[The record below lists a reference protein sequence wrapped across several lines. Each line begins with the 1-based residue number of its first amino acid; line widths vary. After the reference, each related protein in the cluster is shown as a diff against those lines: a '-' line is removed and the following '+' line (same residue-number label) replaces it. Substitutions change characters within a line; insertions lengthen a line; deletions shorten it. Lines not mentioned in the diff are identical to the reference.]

1 MLLQSLKYVRFIP
14 QFTNQTG
21 RGGVRGI
28 FEVDAS
34 DRLQAKIDT
43 DFAQLED
50 TKFDVD
56 YAATDDVTF
65 RLQKDGPS
73 TYGGQVEFAWK
84 FS

>member
-1 MLLQSLKYVRFIP
+1 MQSLKYVRFIP

-28 FEVDAS
+28 FEVDATEH
-34 DRLQAKIDT
+34 LQGKIDT
-43 DFAQLED
+43 NFAHLED
-50 TKFDVD
+50 TKFDID

-73 TYGGQVEFAWK
+73 TYGGQVEFRWK